1 MINHEFYHHSKTS
14 LELKLKINSIFL
26 FKEKE
31 KKNIYIIIRK

>member
-26 FKEKE
+26 FKEKG
-31 KKNIYIIIRK
+31 KKYLYSIRK